1 MADQPPALPSVALLG
16 TGIMGLGMGRS
27 MLRSGLPLHAWNR
40 TPARARP
47 LGPDGAVIAA
57 TAADAV
63 RDADVI
69 VTMLSDGA
77 AVSAAMT
84 AAAPGLRE
92 GQVWAQASTVGVAGL
107 EPLADLAREHGLLFV
122 DAPVLGTRQPA
133 EQGALTVFAAG
144 PDAARPVLAPVFDA
158 IGRKTVWLGTS
169 PGTASRLK
177 LVVNSWVLAV
187 TTGVAEALAL
197 ARGLDIDPDLFLQAV
212 AGGPLD
218 CAYLQSKAAAIL
230 SGDFTANF
238 SVALAG
244 KDARLVTEAGTAAG
258 VRLDV
263 APAVADRFR
272 RAAELGHADEDMA
285 ATYFASFGG
294 G

>member
-1 MADQPPALPSVALLG
+1 MSVA
-16 TGIMGLGMGRS
+16 
-27 MLRSGLPLHAWNR
+27 AWNR
-40 TPARARP
+40 SPDKAAALAGDGVRLADSPAAAAAGADVV
-47 LGPDGAVIAA
+47 LTIVADADAVIACMEGERGA
-57 TAADAV
+57 ASAMDASAAWIQLSTIGEIGTDECARLAAD
-63 RDADVI
+63 RD
-69 VTMLSDGA
+69 
-77 AVSAAMT
+77 
-84 AAAPGLRE
+84 
-92 GQVWAQASTVGVAGL
+92 
-107 EPLADLAREHGLLFV
+107 LLFF

>member
-1 MADQPPALPSVALLG
+1 M
-16 TGIMGLGMGRS
+16 
-27 MLRSGLPLHAWNR
+27 
-40 TPARARP
+40 
-47 LGPDGAVIAA
+47 
-57 TAADAV
+57 
-63 RDADVI
+63 
-69 VTMLSDGA
+69 
-77 AVSAAMT
+77 
-84 AAAPGLRE
+84 
-92 GQVWAQASTVGVAGL
+92 
-107 EPLADLAREHGLLFV
+107 
-122 DAPVLGTRQPA
+122 
-133 EQGALTVFAAG
+133 
-144 PDAARPVLAPVFDA
+144 
-158 IGRKTVWLGTS
+158 
-169 PGTASRLK
+169 
-177 LVVNSWVLAV
+177 LAV